1 MFPSCNGARA
11 GAAGRVLKE
20 RSVRQQLGEGFPPRV
35 RAAGRVKDLSSLSKV
50 SHGWPIIQ
58 PWLNW
63 LKPGRG
69 WQYTVDAVRRLTH
82 TAGGP
87 SRVSVKPKEKR
98 NA

>member
-1 MFPSCNGARA
+1 M
-11 GAAGRVLKE
+11 
-20 RSVRQQLGEGFPPRV
+20 RQRLGEGFRREF
-35 RAAGRVKDLSSLSKV
+35 RAAGRVKDLSSLAPKLATV
-50 SHGWPIIQ
+50 GQ

-69 WQYTVDAVRRLTH
+69 WQYTVDAVRRLTR